1 MSDELLNR
9 CIDLIRSG
17 EREEASRIL
26 ARIVQED
33 PQNDAA
39 WAWLSACFDEKER
52 KLYCLD
58 RAITINPQNLIALD
72 GLAKITP
79 ELALAA
85 DERHL
90 AQDTLFEDRPA
101 AENAAGIDPDESS
114 HEPEREFPFK
124 DVREPEENAYT
135 EVKQP
140 IEALVAPQWSSAG
153 RRPRRNRRPRPRVSP
168 WLVALVIFL
177 LVVLIAIIVFAIR
190 IFLPMVSSTPGRF
203 SERTAEFM
211 REAELLMAYSDG
223 SNNFGAF
230 TIQQENVA
238 KAYDRMQADWPANL
252 AYQKAEMDMA
262 MLGWNSVG
270 EIADL
275 MAGEGECQVEGEL
288 QGKVKNYTNSL
299 AVDKTCEE
307 WAAALLDVANSHY
320 NQARPGLESYH
331 EE

>member
-1 MSDELLNR
+1 MSEELLNR

-17 EREEASRIL
+17 EREEAARIL

-39 WAWLSACFDEKER
+39 WAWLSVCFDEKER

-79 ELALAA
+79 VPDLQANE
-85 DERHL
+85 EQL
-90 AQDTLFEDRPA
+90 AQNTLFEDSA
-101 AENAAGIDPDESS
+101 AEENAAGLKPDEFN
-114 HEPEREFPFK
+114 HEPERQLPSR
-124 DVREPEENAYT
+124 DWQEPEEKQVA
-135 EVKQP
+135 EEKQP
-140 IEALVAPQWSSAG
+140 IEALVAPQWSSVG
-153 RRPRRNRRPRPRVSP
+153 RRPRRGRKLRPRVSP

-177 LVVLIAIIVFAIR
+177 LAVLIAIIVFGIKL
-190 IFLPMVSSTPGRF
+190 FLPMVSSTPGRF
-203 SERTAEFM
+203 SERTAAFM
-211 REAELLMAYSDG
+211 QEAELLMSYSDG

-238 KAYDRMQADWPANL
+238 KAYDRMQADWPVEL
-252 AYQKAEMDMA
+252 AYQKGEMDMA

-270 EIADL
+270 EIATL
-275 MAGEGECQVEGEL
+275 MTGEEECQVKGEL
-288 QGKVKNYTNSL
+288 QGTAKSYTNSL
-299 AVDKTCEE
+299 AVDKTCED
-307 WAAALLDVANSHY
+307 WAAALLDMANRHF